1 MLREVSYIELSGEK
15 LPMKM
20 DNIVLQQVQEIY
32 GSVKAFELLLMGWEE
47 KKDEDGGV
55 YVAKAKEPSIAV
67 ANHVLPK
74 MVIEGYAVL
83 GQEAPYTELEIV
95 RMIDKSYLVIAQ
107 EVHNEMMR
115 CFKTKKQLPNQKMK
129 KKTES
134 RSNLIGYIL
143 SALREWALQ
152 KHK

>member
-1 MLREVSYIELSGEK
+1 MLREVSYIELNGEK

-32 GSVKAFELLLMGWEE
+32 GSVKEFELLLMGWEE

-55 YVAKAKEPSIAV
+55 YVTKVKEPSIAV
-67 ANHVLPK
+67 ANHILPK
-74 MVIEGYAVL
+74 MVMEGYAIL

-95 RMIDKSYLVIAQ
+95 RMIDKSYLVMAQ

-115 CFKTKKQLPNQKMK
+115 CFKTKKQIPNQKMT

-143 SALREWALQ
+143 SALQEWDLQ
-152 KHK
+152 RRK